1 MFVIIYLSVFV
12 FISRK
17 ITQTVLS
24 IKLLKKIHIAFFLL
38 KTGVEALMN
47 ILAEEYV

>member
-12 FISRK
+12 FICRK

-24 IKLLKKIHIAFFLL
+24 IKLFKRNIAFFLL

-47 ILAEEYV
+47 VLAEEYV